1 MPAMGRQKQIHRLFV
16 LSLALKGLHALA
28 EIAGGLSLYLLGTA
42 EIVHWLYRAGNRSPQ
57 PLAALAV
64 DFART
69 FSVSEHHFYAFYLVS
84 HGAVNIAL
92 VIGLLKR
99 QRWAYPATF
108 AVLSVF
114 IAYQMHRYVYT
125 HDLGLI
131 VLTILDLV
139 VMCLAWSEY
148 RLRPMPPIAG
158 TGIAAS
164 R

>member
-1 MPAMGRQKQIHRLFV
+1 MPAMGRQKLIHRLFV

-42 EIVHWLYRAGNRSPQ
+42 EIVDWLNRAGNRSAEPF
-57 PLAALAV
+57 AALAV

-92 VIGLLKR
+92 VIGLLKSE
-99 QRWAYPATF
+99 RWAYPATF

-139 VMCLAWSEY
+139 VMGLAWSEY
-148 RLRPMPPIAG
+148 RLRRTPPISG